1 MKDFK
6 IYVLMSTRI
15 PIFPL
20 IFLNVDNSF
29 DIVSTLL
36 KFSVVVL
43 NTIMEGTVSQI
54 IYLGFSFCFM

>member
-1 MKDFK
+1 
-6 IYVLMSTRI
+6 MSTRI

-36 KFSVVVL
+36 KCSVVVL

-54 IYLGFSFCFM
+54 IYLALSFCFM